1 MTFQKWPQA
10 RICIHSRFHC
20 EGQKIKPLTSRMK
33 DGCAT
38 CSNTIATYTSHCTLQ
53 QYLHITHNMMSLK
66 VLVGSS
72 QPMWFHIYDIL
83 YKISNALKVHLLSA
97 TSDICAVCETDLV
110 KTKWSSLLTYTCMVL
125 CCIQSRG
132 ILNTTLWTLFWFYWK
147 WLWCSLNLLLMAWL
161 VKHGLWP
168 QYEQVSSQILAP
180 TKHTISSTFLTNEPL
195 LVLVLYFW
203 CFRFSCYLYYFFY
216 KINLE
221 TKLFTRIYSIKKVA

>member
-147 WLWCSLNLLLMAWL
+147 WLWCSLNLLLMAL
-161 VKHGLWP
+161 VGKAWFVTTVRTGLQSDTRPHQTHHQLHLFNKWT
-168 QYEQVSSQILAP
+168 SSGTCAL
-180 TKHTISSTFLTNEPL
+180 L
-195 LVLVLYFW
+195 LVF
-203 CFRFSCYLYYFFY
+203 
-216 KINLE
+216 
-221 TKLFTRIYSIKKVA
+221 